1 MAESLAERTYRASPG
16 LPRGLSVSGSVVLRP
31 LGIVE
36 GAAAAALVER
46 GDACWLAGG
55 PLAFTAC
62 EAFIDE
68 GARIGIATA
77 PVPEFRA
84 WGQADAALD
93 AVSAPRGPYASLA
106 LDKPRVVG
114 VVNVTSD
121 SFYEGSRTP
130 DAGAAIARGEQQIAE
145 GADIID
151 VGGAS
156 TRPGSSAPDAAEEAR
171 RVVPVVRALAGKGVP
186 ISIDTFD
193 AQVMRAALDAGATI
207 VNDVTA
213 LTADP
218 DALATLARSTASV
231 ILMHM
236 QGTPETM
243 QRSPHYGHAAHEI
256 YRYLA
261 ARVAA
266 CEAAGIPRAR
276 IAVDPGIGFG
286 KRAVHNA
293 QLLASAAM
301 FHGTGCA
308 VMVGA
313 SRKSFIAK
321 LSAKEE
327 AQDRLAGS
335 LAAVLT
341 AAGQGVQLHRV
352 HDVAATRQALAVKLG
367 ATGA

>member
-16 LPRGLSVSGSVVLRP
+16 EGRGLSVSGPVVLRP
-31 LGIVE
+31 LGLVE
-36 GAAAAALVER
+36 GASAAALVER
-46 GDACWLAGG
+46 GDACRLAGG

-68 GARIGIATA
+68 GARIGMATA
-77 PVPEFRA
+77 PIAELRA
-84 WGQADAALD
+84 WGRADAALD
-93 AVSAPRGPYASLA
+93 VLSARRAPFAGLL
-106 LDKPRVVG
+106 LDRPRVVG
-114 VVNVTSD
+114 VVNVTPD
-121 SFYEGSRTP
+121 SFYAGSRTP

-145 GADIID
+145 GADMID

-156 TRPGSSAPDAAEEAR
+156 TRPGSSAPEAAEEAR
-171 RVVPVVRALAGKGVP
+171 RVVPVVRALARKGVP
-186 ISIDTFD
+186 ISVDTFG
-193 AQVMRAALDAGATI
+193 AAVMRAALDAGASVI
-207 VNDVTA
+207 NDVTA

-218 DALATLARSTASV
+218 DALATLARSNASV

-243 QRSPHYGHAAHEI
+243 QRAPHYGHAAHEI

-261 ARVAA
+261 GRVAA
-266 CEAAGIPRAR
+266 CEAAGIPRSR

-286 KRAVHNA
+286 KRAAHNV
-293 QLLASAAM
+293 QLLGAAAM

-327 AQDRLAGS
+327 AEDRLAGS
-335 LAAVLT
+335 LAAALT

-352 HDVAATRQALAVKLG
+352 HDVAATRQALAVRLA